1 MALIRAAIGAISGTM
16 SDQWREFFYCESL
29 PENILM
35 TKGQKRVSGRSTNIS
50 GEDNIITTGSGIA
63 VADGQFMI
71 LVEQGKI
78 IDYCGE
84 PGQYTF
90 DIGGEPSLF
99 AGGGF
104 GQNAMAV
111 MNTAF
116 ERFKFGGIPG
126 KDTRIYF
133 INTKEIIGNKYGTP
147 MPIPFR
153 VVDERAGFDIDVCIK
168 CFGTYSFKITVPLLF
183 YTFAG
188 NVPQDYTRET
198 LEETMR
204 GELLDALLPAFGRI
218 SMQGVRYSMITMH
231 TRELTQALNE
241 ELDAKWGRLRGIEI
255 VSVNVSSVTADKED
269 EARIQEY
276 QRMAMF
282 RDPTMAGAALVNAQ
296 AEAMKAA
303 ASNTA
308 TGPAMAFMGM
318 GMAGQAGGA
327 NAASLYAQGQQQPG
341 VPVPPVVQ
349 QQYPPQPGVPM
360 PPVVPEVPVAPPAPV
375 ANEVAGWTC
384 ACGMAG
390 ITGRFCS
397 NCGQPQPVA
406 PPAPE
411 SNTWTCACG
420 MAGNTGNFCSNC
432 GQPIPAQPAVNIAS
446 CTGCGWAPPD
456 PTQPVK
462 FCPECGKPFGA

>member
-16 SDQWREFFYCESL
+16 SDQWKEFFYCESL

-35 TKGQKRVSGRSTNIS
+35 TKGQKRVSGRSSNIS
-50 GEDNIITTGSGIA
+50 GEENIITTGSGIA

-99 AGGGF
+99 AGGSF
-104 GQNAMAV
+104 GQNALASLGS
-111 MNTAF
+111 AF
-116 ERFKFGGIPG
+116 ERFKYGGIPG
-126 KDTRIYF
+126 KDTRIYY

-153 VVDERAGFDIDVCIK
+153 VVDERAGFDIDVRIK

-241 ELDAKWGRLRGIEI
+241 ELDEKWGRLRGIEI
-255 VSVNVSSVTADKED
+255 VSVNVSSVTADKDD

-303 ASNTA
+303 ASNTS

-318 GMAGQAGGA
+318 NMANQAGGA
-327 NAASLYAQGQQQPG
+327 NASNLYAQGQQQPG
-341 VPVPPVVQ
+341 IPQPPVVQ
-349 QQYPPQPGVPM
+349 QQYPQQPVA
-360 PPVVPEVPVAPPAPV
+360 PPVVPVAPPVAPLPPQPETP
-375 ANEVAGWTC
+375 AIAGWTC
-384 ACGMAG
+384 SCGQ
-390 ITGRFCS
+390 TGNTGKFCS

-406 PPAPE
+406 PEPVAD
-411 SNTWTCACG
+411 TWTCSCG
-420 MAGNTGNFCSNC
+420 QTGNTGNFCANC
-432 GQPIPAQPAVNIAS
+432 GQPKPAAAPAVVQCS
-446 CTGCGWAPPD
+446 SCGWMPAD
-456 PTQPVK
+456 PSQPVK
-462 FCPECGKPFGA
+462 FCANCGNPMGA